1 MLAQVVADVLGLAPG
16 DITVNLELD
25 TQKDAWTIA
34 SGNYSSRFAGAV
46 AGTAHQAAIRVRDK
60 LARIAAPALN
70 ARPDDLRFAAG
81 RIFESANPDNGQSLA
96 RVAGIAHWSPGA
108 LPPDMAPG
116 IHERVAWTM
125 PELEPPDPED
135 KVNSSGAYGFLFDL
149 CTVEIDPDTA
159 QVRIDTYITA
169 HDAGRRLNPAL
180 VDGQIRGGFA
190 QALGAALL
198 EELKYDEE
206 GNFLSG
212 TLADYLIP
220 TSVEVV
226 EPLILHLDH
235 PSPFTPLGAKGV
247 GEGNSMSTPVCL
259 ANAVADAL
267 GLHTVELPLTPLRVA
282 RYLDAANPGK
292 DAAP

>member
-1 MLAQVVADVLGLAPG
+1 
-16 DITVNLELD
+16 
-25 TQKDAWTIA
+25 
-34 SGNYSSRFAGAV
+34 
-46 AGTAHQAAIRVRDK
+46 
-60 LARIAAPALN
+60 
-70 ARPDDLRFAAG
+70 
-81 RIFESANPDNGQSLA
+81 
-96 RVAGIAHWSPGA
+96 
-108 LPPDMAPG
+108 
-116 IHERVAWTM
+116 M